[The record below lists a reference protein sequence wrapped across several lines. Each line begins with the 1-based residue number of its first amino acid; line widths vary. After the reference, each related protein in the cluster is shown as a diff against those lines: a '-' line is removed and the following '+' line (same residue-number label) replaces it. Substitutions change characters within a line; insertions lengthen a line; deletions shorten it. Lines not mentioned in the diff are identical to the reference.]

1 MVGPTHCRRLASSQ
15 AALRVVLA
23 VLLGGFVCLSAAARA
38 DGTLTAQLPGP
49 EDEVAWQS
57 PPGPFATV
65 EPALLSL
72 YKTVTYTAMILT
84 TDQLWYVGVAAQ
96 AATTSG
102 TFAAINVVTSPLLS
116 YAFEYA
122 WEQCCQAPP
131 GPDGVRPVD
140 AEKAAIYRVV
150 STARIFGLALL
161 LGNGFSSSLLTTT
174 AIAATRTVVY
184 MVNEVIWNRLTAAG
198 VTAPPPPGLAL
209 NN

>member
-1 MVGPTHCRRLASSQ
+1 MVGPTHRQRLARSR
-15 AALRVVLA
+15 AVLRLVLA
-23 VLLGGFVCLSAAARA
+23 VLLCGCVCLSGAARA
-38 DGTLTAQLPGP
+38 DGTITAQLPGTR
-49 EDEVAWQS
+49 DDIAWQA
-57 PPGPFATV
+57 PPGPFAAV

-102 TFAAINVVTSPLLS
+102 LFAAINVVTSPLLS
-116 YAFEYA
+116 YAFEYG
-122 WEQCCQAPP
+122 WERCCESPP

-140 AEKAAIYRVV
+140 ARKAAIYRVV
-150 STARIFGLALL
+150 STARIFGLTLL
-161 LGNGFSSSLLTTT
+161 LGNGLGSSLLTTT

-184 MVNEVIWNRLTAAG
+184 MVNEVIWNRLTADG
-198 VTAPPPPGLAL
+198 VTPPPPGLAL